1 MIGIVVSRADS
12 ASVLIGEHLLDL
24 EHWHEE
30 RDESRPESDGGGIFY
45 RLDDVELRV
54 FDDLHLHLDGVDR
67 AFSFYDAE
75 SDSHSSL
82 DMLVFA
88 SRHAG
93 ETGPLLST
101 HVTGN
106 FGSAEYGG
114 HDESLARAAPNAQV
128 TALCALT
135 EHAPDDYDVGME
147 GTHHGP
153 TEIDTP
159 SLFVELGSD
168 EQQWND
174 PDGARTVARAILAL
188 RGVDPDS
195 TRTVVGF
202 GGGHYVP
209 RFERVVRETD
219 WAVGHIGVNWALD
232 AVGDP
237 DEHRSLIREAFERSG
252 AEYALIDGDAPEL
265 ERVIRDLGYRIV
277 SETWTRETTGIPLEL
292 VTRIEREVAT
302 VENGLRF
309 GERASRTNSRD
320 RDENRNRDETKDEFT
335 VIDLPADLLAEA
347 NGIDRERTLSAV
359 REHSIAVT
367 TDEGGTRLE
376 ETIVLP
382 ESVNRNDLV
391 SVFVTV
397 LETKYDT
404 VERDGDQIVAHE
416 TAFSPALARAEG
428 VPEGPAFGRLSNGQD
443 VEVDGTVVSP
453 SDVEEERTHVF
464 SSLCL
469 SDVCQTTVER

>member
-1 MIGIVVSRADS
+1 MIGIVISRADS
-12 ASVLIGEHLLDL
+12 ASVLIGEHLLEL
-24 EHWHEE
+24 EHWREE
-30 RDESRPESDGGGIFY
+30 HDESRPESDGGGTFY
-45 RLDDVELRV
+45 RLDDTELRV
-54 FDDLHLHLDGVDR
+54 FDDLHLHLDGVDT
-67 AFSFYDAE
+67 SFCDCN
-75 SDSHSSL
+75 SPL
-82 DMLVFA
+82 DLLVFA

-106 FGSAEYGG
+106 FGSADYGG
-114 HDESLARAAPNAQV
+114 HDDSLARAAPNAQV
-128 TALCALT
+128 TALSSLM

-174 PDGARTVARAILAL
+174 PDGARAVARAILAL
-188 RGVDPDS
+188 RGVNPDS

-209 RFERVVRETD
+209 RFERVARETD
-219 WAVGHIGVNWALD
+219 WTVGHVAVDWALD
-232 AVGDP
+232 AMSDP
-237 DEHRSLIREAFERSG
+237 DEHRPLIREAFEQSG
-252 AEYALIDGDAPEL
+252 TEYALIDGDVPGL
-265 ERVIRDLGYRIV
+265 EEVIRDLDYRIV
-277 SETWTRETTGIPLEL
+277 SETWTRETTDIPLEL

-309 GERASRTNSRD
+309 GERASQTTISDGNG
-320 RDENRNRDETKDEFT
+320 NRNENEDDFT

-347 NGIDRERTLSAV
+347 NGIDRARTLSAV
-359 REHSIAVT
+359 RALTVAVT
-367 TDEGGTRLE
+367 TDEGGTRLAD
-376 ETIVLP
+376 TIVLP
-382 ESVNRNDLV
+382 EGVNRNDLL

-404 VERDGDQIVAHE
+404 VKRDGDQIVVHE
-416 TAFSPALARAEG
+416 TAFSPALARAQG

-443 VEVDGTVVSP
+443 VEVDGTTVSP
-453 SDVEEERTHVF
+453 SVVEEERTHVF

-469 SDVCQTTVER
+469 SDVCQTSVER